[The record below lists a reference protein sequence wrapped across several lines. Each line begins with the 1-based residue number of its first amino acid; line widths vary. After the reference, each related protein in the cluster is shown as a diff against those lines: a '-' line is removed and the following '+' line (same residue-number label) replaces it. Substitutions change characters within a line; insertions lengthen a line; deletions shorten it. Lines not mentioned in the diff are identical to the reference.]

1 MASGDKELEK
11 QLREAG
17 DLLLK
22 HPSSVDELL
31 PLLDQVENCL
41 SRVEQSPR
49 DPMLNALSPSRN
61 ALVEDELLRHSDV
74 DVKVAVAS
82 CISEITRITAPDAPY
97 EDEKM
102 KDIFQ
107 LIVSSFENLS
117 DKSSRS
123 YNKRASILETVAKV
137 RSCVVMLDLE
147 CDELIVAMFQH
158 FLEAIRDY
166 HPENVFASMET
177 IMTLVVEESEE
188 ISLALLTP
196 LLATVQRD
204 NEEKLPIA
212 RKLGEKVIQNCAVK
226 LKPYLAHA
234 VKSLGVPLKN
244 YSEVVASICEETT
257 SSIENNDDNAIGEQ
271 QGDAA
276 KVTKDAKE
284 IVADQPCP
292 EEVDP
297 AVDKSPK
304 SVMSNGIAETQNEG
318 TSLNP
323 EYPKKLDLGN
333 PESPKKSVPAI
344 AESPKKSDPAN
355 ESLNVALTNKA
366 DTDDSDDGK
375 LVKPESKAELISK
388 RRGKKPTS
396 SISSAEA
403 LDSSR
408 TESEEVTEKV
418 PDEDLSEA
426 AVASENE
433 KELDVQLSSPKAVDS
448 DAVNLASPSPSGS
461 LPDESQTKK
470 KETLIKEDAPSI
482 DLSIKLSSEV
492 KRQKRSGKK
501 APAGV
506 TKEHKISFGT
516 GTTRDDAGTTSDSE
530 VKKLRQS
537 GKKGGTSETEVK
549 PLRQSGKKGDGS
561 DADAKTLK
569 QSGKK
574 GEASNDSEDKSSI
587 KMKEDGKRRGRG
599 KDTVEKDVKNSS
611 TKDEV
616 KASEAKEHG
625 EKLVGQKIKVWWPK
639 DHEFYEGVVGSFDST
654 KNKHQVLYVDGDEE
668 TLDLKKERW
677 ELLGDNS
684 VSDGEQNEDRSP
696 DGSPGTHKKKK
707 AKTNF
712 DSLVKQD
719 KKEVSLKGSGAAA
732 SGKSK
737 GTAKKSGSKSMDEG
751 KFDSKAK
758 DNTPKSSGK
767 SKDRFRKSGGESAED
782 VPRAAGKSKDDDA
795 ATVKASAKSKQET
808 PQTVNKSKG
817 KSPSS
822 GSKANANGTGKVKS
836 GSSKVKESENLKGKT
851 KAPESVKRKSPD
863 SAKARESGAK
873 ASGAKSGKKRRRS

>member
-1 MASGDKELEK
+1 MACGDKELEK

-31 PLLDQVENCL
+31 PLLDGLTFVVGSAWLQVENCL

-234 VKSLGVPLKN
+234 VKSLGVPSKN
-244 YSEVVASICEETT
+244 YSEVVASIFEETT

-271 QGDAA
+271 Q
-276 KVTKDAKE
+276 DAKE
-284 IVADQPCP
+284 IVAEQPCP

-297 AVDKSPK
+297 VVDKSPK
-304 SVMSNGIAETQNEG
+304 SVMSYGIAETENEG

-333 PESPKKSVPAI
+333 PESPKNSVPAN
-344 AESPKKSDPAN
+344 AESPKKSDLAN

-366 DTDDSDDGK
+366 DADDSDDGK
-375 LVKPESKAELISK
+375 LVKPESKAELTSK

-506 TKEHKISFGT
+506 TKEHKISAGT
-516 GTTRDDAGTTSDSE
+516 GTARDDAGTTSNSE

-537 GKKGGTSETEVK
+537 GKKGGTSETEVNL
-549 PLRQSGKKGDGS
+549 LRQSGKKGDGS
-561 DADAKTLK
+561 DADARTLK

-599 KDTVEKDVKNSS
+599 KDSVEKDVKNSS

-616 KASEAKEHG
+616 KASGAKEHG

-639 DHEFYEGVVGSFDST
+639 DREY
-654 KNKHQVLYVDGDEE
+654 VLYVDGDEE

-677 ELLGDNS
+677 GLLEDNS
-684 VSDGEQNEDRSP
+684 VSDGEQHEDRSP
-696 DGSPGTHKKKK
+696 DGSPGTS
-707 AKTNF
+707 A
-712 DSLVKQD
+712 
-719 KKEVSLKGSGAAA
+719 AAA
-732 SGKSK
+732 SGKLK
-737 GTAKKSGSKSMDEG
+737 GTAKKFGSKSRDEG

-767 SKDRFRKSGGESAED
+767 SKDRFRKGGGESAED
-782 VPRAAGKSKDDDA
+782 MPRAAAKSKDDDA
-795 ATVKASAKSKQET
+795 ATPKASAKSKQET

-817 KSPSS
+817 KTLSS

-863 SAKARESGAK
+863 STKARESGPK